1 MRYFGPA
8 LVLIAIT
15 LFQAPTAQ
23 AAPITLAAT
32 LSGAAEIPPVV
43 SPGTGQAT
51 AVLDPD
57 AKTLEL
63 HISFSGLTSNTTA
76 AHIHCCIA
84 AAQPGNFVVATTV
97 PAFPGFP
104 LDVTSG
110 TYDHTLDLTDPSSYR
125 AGFITAIGG
134 IDNAAAALIA
144 ALESGA
150 NYLNIHTTE
159 HPSGEIRG
167 TLVPVPEPASVV
179 LLGTA
184 LAGLL
189 LAGTIRRARTDA

>member
-1 MRYFGPA
+1 MRYFPPVLA
-8 LVLIAIT
+8 LMAVL
-15 LFQAPTAQ
+15 LLQAPTAQ

-32 LSGAAEIPPVV
+32 LSGAAENPPNG
-43 SPGTGQAT
+43 SPGIGQAT

-63 HISFSGLTSNTTA
+63 HISFSGLTSDTMA
-76 AHIHCCIA
+76 AHIHCCIP

-104 LDVTSG
+104 LNVTSG
-110 TYDHTLDLTDPSSYR
+110 IYDNTLDLTDPSSYR

-134 IDNAAAALIA
+134 IANAEAALIA

-150 NYLNIHTTE
+150 NYLNIHTVDF
-159 HPSGEIRG
+159 PGGEIRG
-167 TLVPVPEPASVV
+167 ALVPVPEPASLA

-189 LAGTIRRARTDA
+189 LVGTIRRARTDA

>member
-32 LSGAAEIPPVV
+32 LSGAAENPPSG
-43 SPGTGQAT
+43 SPGIGQAT
-51 AVLDPD
+51 AVLDP
-57 AKTLEL
+57 AANTLKL
-63 HISFSGLTSNTTA
+63 HISFSGLTSDTMA
-76 AHIHCCIA
+76 AHIHCCIPA
-84 AAQPGNFVVATTV
+84 PQPGNFVVATTV

-110 TYDHTLDLTDPSSYR
+110 IYDHTLDLTDPSSYR

-134 IDNAAAALIA
+134 IANAEAALIA

-150 NYLNIHTTE
+150 NYLNIHTVDF
-159 HPSGEIRG
+159 PGGEIRG
-167 TLVPVPEPASVV
+167 ALVPVPEPASLA

-189 LAGTIRRARTDA
+189 LAGTIRGTRYSA